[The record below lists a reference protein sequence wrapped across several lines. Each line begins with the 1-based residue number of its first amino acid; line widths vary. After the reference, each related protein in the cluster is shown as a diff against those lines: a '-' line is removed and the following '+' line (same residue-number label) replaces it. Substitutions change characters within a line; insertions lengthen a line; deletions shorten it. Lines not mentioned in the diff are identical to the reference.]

1 MTKKSA
7 GRTEVETRE
16 GLGKTLDGLVPDI
29 VKKAIFMSVG
39 GVFMTEEAIRKN
51 IKEMKI
57 PKDMANY
64 LIQQSA
70 KSKDEFLRYIAEEV
84 RKFIAQIEFDQE
96 IRKVL
101 RNMSI
106 EVKAEIRF
114 TEREEEGRLEPSL
127 DMTTRVREGEGE

>member
-1 MTKKSA
+1 MARKPS
-7 GRTEVETRE
+7 RTNEGEDRE
-16 GLGKTLDGLVPDI
+16 GIGRTLDGLVPDI

-51 IKEMKI
+51 IKELKM

-70 KSKDEFLRYIAEEV
+70 KSKDEFLRYLAEEI
-84 RKFIAQIEFDQE
+84 RKFISQIEFDQE

-101 RNMSI
+101 KNMAI
-106 EVKAEIRF
+106 QVNAEIRF
-114 TEREEEGRLEPSL
+114 TETQPDGEIEPSL
-127 DMTTRVREGEGE
+127 KLATQVVEGEEG